1 MKVYHGS
8 SNKNLK
14 FNPKKPLMFFTTSK
28 EDARGWAERLIL
40 GGKKNTGSY
49 IYTAELNFKNL
60 YERGD
65 DFNPEYAEYENHEAK
80 DEIWDEIF
88 FEDID
93 EKREELVKAGFDCF
107 HIELGDGLEYYIVP
121 YECRNI
127 IKWIDKETLN
137 ENTDI
142 LIEEGTTGAIGTD
155 YCLLNG
161 KYKNINESLNKLID
175 AVLDE
180 SLEKYDDFYA
190 TNSEYE
196 FLAFMKRA
204 KTGYRV
210 LYDIKNKYYFMAEA
224 TSCVHPD
231 LLKKAVQNGYYPELT
246 ITTYW
251 DYFLTELGMS
261 LMDFLFFPLNMDNK
275 QLTQDRVSDGHT
287 YKYTYDFGIFWVH
300 YTSSLEPCSVYDLIG
315 EPKEFEEIFPEGF
328 GERLNEHLEKM
339 GDCFITKSPYDIVN
353 LFKNKPKEYRV
364 LYDKNIDMYMIG
376 DAESVTHYDMVQKAY
391 KDAYY
396 YNMEDFIQDLGGTID
411 NYTEMG
417 QSGYW
422 DGEDDENFDAY
433 LWYIVFSPN
442 EEWELGTDGYDKRY
456 DYPFGHVF
464 TRGCDLSEIGLWD
477 ALGVPQNSEKLNE
490 STELNDDFW
499 KWFGNSKVVDSQGNP
514 LVVYHGT
521 KVDNIK
527 VFKLNNTD
535 KYPAIYFTDSY
546 EVASTYAWAKPM
558 RCYLRIE
565 KPLIVDG
572 ERKGYYDGARD
583 IIVDSLE
590 KATKGSYDGVI
601 INNLDDDAIQDG
613 EGEIATT
620 YIVFSPKQIKSV
632 DNKGIWSNSD
642 NIYESLNRE
651 IERYL

>member
-40 GGKKNTGSY
+40 GGKKNTGNY
-49 IYTAELNFKNL
+49 IYTAELNFKKL

-88 FEDID
+88 FEDIE
-93 EKREELVKAGFDCF
+93 EKRDELVKAGFDCF

-127 IKWIDKETLN
+127 IKWINKE
-137 ENTDI
+137 I
-142 LIEEGTTGAIGTD
+142 LSED
-155 YCLLNG
+155 
-161 KYKNINESLNKLID
+161 LNK
-175 AVLDE
+175 
-180 SLEKYDDFYA
+180 
-190 TNSEYE
+190 
-196 FLAFMKRA
+196 
-204 KTGYRV
+204 
-210 LYDIKNKYYFMAEA
+210 
-224 TSCVHPD
+224 
-231 LLKKAVQNGYYPELT
+231 KK
-246 ITTYW
+246 
-251 DYFLTELGMS
+251 
-261 LMDFLFFPLNMDNK
+261 K
-275 QLTQDRVSDGHT
+275 
-287 YKYTYDFGIFWVH
+287 
-300 YTSSLEPCSVYDLIG
+300 
-315 EPKEFEEIFPEGF
+315 
-328 GERLNEHLEKM
+328 KM

-396 YNMEDFIQDLGGTID
+396 YNMENFIQDLGGTID

-442 EEWELGTDGYDKRY
+442 EEWELGTDGYNKRY

-477 ALGVPQNSEKLNE
+477 ALGVPQNSEKINE
-490 STELNDDFW
+490 SADNLNDAFW

-521 KVDNIK
+521 DKNFET
-527 VFKLNNTD
+527 FKLTKHKHDAGYYGAGFYFANTPSEASYYGNNIM
-535 KYPAIYFTDSY
+535 P
-546 EVASTYAWAKPM
+546 
-558 RCYLRIE
+558 CYLKIE
-565 KPLIVDG
+565 KPFTIENNSTLAEDKAITEATALINLGFLQD
-572 ERKGYYDGARD
+572 KD
-583 IIVDSLE
+583 IINSVELWKKYKYLLDYVEYKKDEQEWIAFFTNIDSLNLSE
-590 KATKGSYDGVI
+590 RDKDWLKYERPFGCGYSKENAEYDIWSQIKEHFKIKLNFSLADYIRNNSYEFTKFLKKNGYDGVI
-601 INNLDDDAIQDG
+601 IGDEYVAFESN
-613 EGEIATT
+613 
-620 YIVFSPKQIKSV
+620 QIKAI
-632 DNKGIWSNSD
+632 DNKGTWSTSSD
-642 NIYESLNRE
+642 NIYESLNKE
-651 IERYL
+651 LERYL

>member
-1 MKVYHGS
+1 MRVYHGS

-127 IKWIDKETLN
+127 IKWIDKE
-137 ENTDI
+137 I
-142 LIEEGTTGAIGTD
+142 L
-155 YCLLNG
+155 
-161 KYKNINESLNKLID
+161 
-175 AVLDE
+175 
-180 SLEKYDDFYA
+180 
-190 TNSEYE
+190 SE
-196 FLAFMKRA
+196 
-204 KTGYRV
+204 
-210 LYDIKNKYYFMAEA
+210 D
-224 TSCVHPD
+224 
-231 LLKKAVQNGYYPELT
+231 
-246 ITTYW
+246 
-251 DYFLTELGMS
+251 
-261 LMDFLFFPLNMDNK
+261 
-275 QLTQDRVSDGHT
+275 
-287 YKYTYDFGIFWVH
+287 
-300 YTSSLEPCSVYDLIG
+300 
-315 EPKEFEEIFPEGF
+315 
-328 GERLNEHLEKM
+328 LNEHLEKM

-490 STELNDDFW
+490 SADNLNDAFW
-499 KWFGNSKVVDSQGNP
+499 KWFGKSKIVNPDGTPKIVYHSTNSKFKKFNLKKLGFASEYPTADFGFYFSDSGLGYGKIKMPCYIKMENP
-514 LVVYHGT
+514 YYIEVEEVCDFDYNY
-521 KVDNIK
+521 KNI
-527 VFKLNNTD
+527 D
-535 KYPAIYFTDSY
+535 KNEFNGYDGLIIHSKKDSY
-546 EVASTYAWAKPM
+546 YKRTDV
-558 RCYLRIE
+558 
-565 KPLIVDG
+565 
-572 ERKGYYDGARD
+572 YD
-583 IIVDSLE
+583 
-590 KATKGSYDGVI
+590 YC
-601 INNLDDDAIQDG
+601 
-613 EGEIATT
+613 
-620 YIVFSPKQIKSV
+620 VFSPNQIKSI
-632 DNKGIWSNSD
+632 DNKGTWSTTSD
-642 NIYESLNRE
+642 NIYESLNKE
-651 IERYL
+651 LERYL